1 MSAERIS
8 FDANVLFYSVDRDA
22 GEKRERAIEII
33 HRAAL
38 DLDCVLTAQALAE
51 FFVATT
57 RKGKMRADEAAAQ
70 VEDWKTLFGAAPTTG
85 QSLKRAVQVVQQHSI
100 GFWDAML
107 WAAAREAGVTLLLS
121 EDLQD
126 GRELSGVKL
135 RNPFAEGWEWDAA
148 PPRARR

>member
-8 FDANVLFYSVDRDA
+8 LDANVLFYSVDRDA

-38 DLDCVLTAQALAE
+38 ELDCVLTAQALAE

-57 RKGKMRADEAAAQ
+57 RKGKMAAKEAEAQ
-70 VEDWKTLFGAAPTTG
+70 VEDWQTLFGAAPTTG
-85 QSLKRAVQVVQQHSI
+85 KSLRQAIQVVQQHSI
-100 GFWDAML
+100 AFWDAML

-126 GRELSGVKL
+126 GRELGGVRF
-135 RNPFAEGWEWDAA
+135 RNPFGEGWSSQ
-148 PPRARR
+148 

>member
-33 HRAAL
+33 HRAAVE
-38 DLDCVLTAQALAE
+38 LDCALTAQALAE

-57 RKGKMRADEAAAQ
+57 RKGKMSAEDAAAQ
-70 VEDWKTLFGAAPTTG
+70 VEDWKILFGAAPTTG
-85 QSLKRAVQVVQQHSI
+85 QSLKRAIQIVQQHSI
-100 GFWDAML
+100 AFWDAML

-126 GRELSGVKL
+126 GRELGGVRF
-135 RNPFAEGWEWDAA
+135 RNPFGAG
-148 PPRARR
+148 